1 MNKADLSKQPK
12 AVARMFDQVAKR
24 YDLTNDI
31 LAFGQTKIWRIATL
45 KAVDPKNGE
54 LILDLA
60 AGTGTSSLPF
70 AKAGAQ
76 VISGDFSLG
85 MLEVGKEKYQQLT
98 FCAMDALKLPFS
110 DGIFDAVT
118 ISFGLRNVHNLRG
131 ALAEMKRILKP
142 NGRLVICEFSSPT
155 NKIFNTVYFKYLL
168 EYLPRIAKYVSSN
181 PEAYEYLAESI
192 QQWPKQAELAQ
203 EIKSAGFADVAW
215 RNLSFGIVA
224 LHRGRK

>member
-1 MNKADLSKQPK
+1 MNKADLSKHPH
-12 AVARMFDQVAKR
+12 AVAKMFDQVAKR

-45 KAVDPKNGE
+45 KAVAPKSGE

-70 AKAGAQ
+70 EKAGAR

-85 MLEVGKEKYQQLT
+85 MLQVGKAKYQRLT
-98 FCAMDALKLPFS
+98 FCAMDALKLPFA
-110 DGIFDAVT
+110 DQTFDAVT
-118 ISFGLRNVHNLRG
+118 ISFGLRNVHQLSG

-142 NGRLVICEFSSPT
+142 NGRLVICEFSSPA
-155 NKIFNTVYFKYLL
+155 NKLFNTVYFKYLL
-168 EYLPRIAKYVSSN
+168 EYLPKIAKYVSSN

-192 QQWPKQAELAQ
+192 QQWPKQADLAAA
-203 EIKSAGFADVAW
+203 IKSAGFSEVAW
-215 RNLSFGIVA
+215 RDLTFGIVA